1 MKQMELL
8 PNEMFQD
15 DTDINCF
22 NLAVST
28 EDGVQYWDVEIFVK
42 RYPRMGR
49 LLVSNFEKGIH
60 CFDLRGRINLGL
72 V

>member
-1 MKQMELL
+1 
-8 PNEMFQD
+8 MFQD

-28 EDGVQYWDVEIFVK
+28 PEGVQYWDVDRFIK
-42 RYPRMGR
+42 AYPRMGR
-49 LLVSNFEKGIH
+49 LLVSNFENGIRS
-60 CFDLRGRINLGL
+60 FDLKQCINLSL